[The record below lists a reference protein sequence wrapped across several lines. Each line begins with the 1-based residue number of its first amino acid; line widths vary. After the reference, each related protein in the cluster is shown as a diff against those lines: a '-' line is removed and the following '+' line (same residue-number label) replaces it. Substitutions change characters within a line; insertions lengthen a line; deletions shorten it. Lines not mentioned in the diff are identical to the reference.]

1 MSDKISYSIP
11 EFCEASGLCR
21 SNVYEAIREGRLTA
35 RKYPDVPHA
44 GKPPEGRESRHGGR
58 LGGGGLDLHTLV

>member
-21 SNVYEAIREGRLTA
+21 SNVYEAIRGGRLTA
-35 RKYPDVPHA
+35 RKHGRRTIIAVDEAKAFIAALPQVQSVPQQFA
-44 GKPPEGRESRHGGR
+44 A
-58 LGGGGLDLHTLV
+58 